1 MTQLM
6 TQIEI
11 LTHLRHLLHSQNIVY
26 TGTSHVN
33 TSLIHMLLHTVE
45 YATESWGGAWEEG

>member
-1 MTQLM
+1 M

-45 YATESWGGAWEEG
+45 YATESWGGAWEGG